1 MKKLLKYSKIQ
12 TTLGIVVIALAAG
25 LFHCPSIQAARGGG
39 SGGGGGGGIGVGEVV
54 GGLIINLVA
63 NYIYDAA
70 GNKISVTPPMNG
82 QIIAKPKLEAY
93 GGFRNWSTING
104 YAYSGLRPDKHRE
117 RNRGYNDDKWTEYF
131 DVDYGEVVDNPDYD
145 PDAEPGEPNSNK
157 YYLKNEAG
165 INDHGDEYKSTGQ
178 MEREYSTAKL
188 GYVYDEDGDKYTEY
202 TKKGRWV
209 YYGTSERIKCYHR
222 LVDEITDT
230 DTRLAKNQKYKVRLE
245 YRLAHLTWS
254 KEKEDF
260 EVKSIPPGWQFKH
273 FRFSAT
279 SPDWQKVDILEK
291 NTEIYRLNIGGSSQ
305 LYWKPR
311 AVKPWLAK
319 NYILWEREQHT
330 TR

>member
-1 MKKLLKYSKIQ
+1 MTQSKIKGAA
-12 TTLGIVVIALAAG
+12 TLGMAVIALAAS
-25 LFHCPSIQAARGGG
+25 LAPLPSMEAARGGG
-39 SGGGGGGGIGVGEVV
+39 SGGGGK
-54 GGLIINLVA
+54 GLLLNIVA
-63 NYIYDAA
+63 NYIYDALT
-70 GNKISVTPPMNG
+70 GNKVPVTLPMNG

-93 GGFRNWSTING
+93 GGFRKFETING
-104 YAYSGLRPDKHRE
+104 YAHDGLNPDIDAGRDP
-117 RNRGYNDDKWTEYF
+117 GYNDDKWTAYF
-131 DVDYGEVVDNPDYD
+131 NVDYGKVIDNPDYD
-145 PDAEPGEPNSNK
+145 PDAEPGRGLNSNK
-157 YYLKNEAG
+157 YELRMHGEF
-165 INDHGDEYKSTGQ
+165 NDHGDDYKSYRT
-178 MEREYSTAKL
+178 MDEEYATAKK
-188 GYVYDEDGDKYTEY
+188 GYVSDDNGREWTEF
-202 TKKGRWV
+202 TKKGTWV
-209 YYGTSERIKCYHR
+209 YTGESEIIKCYHR

-230 DTRLAKNQKYKVRLE
+230 DTRLAKKQKYQVRLE

-319 NYILWEREQHT
+319 NYILWKREQHT